1 MNIRSNM
8 KHLRK
13 KDPQVSNKIAKPMV
27 KVFTWPAG
35 ALEVKEQIFSTIDE
49 AKEFIGKINSNEV
62 HIKMYNEHRQCIHS
76 ELRSKGKTS
85 GWLYA

>member
-1 MNIRSNM
+1 MNIRSNR

-13 KDPQVSNKIAKPMV
+13 KDEQVSNKNANPIV

-35 ALEVKEQIFSTIDE
+35 ALEVKEYQFGSIDK
-49 AKEFIGKINSNEV
+49 AKEFIGKIESNEV
-62 HIKMYNEHRQCIHS
+62 HIKMYNEKRQCIHS

>member
-13 KDPQVSNKIAKPMV
+13 KDPQVSNKNASPMV

-35 ALEVKEQIFSTIDE
+35 ALEVKEHQFGSIDE

-62 HIKMYNEHRQCIHS
+62 HIKMYNEKRECIHS

>member
-13 KDPQVSNKIAKPMV
+13 KDPQVSNKNASPMV

-35 ALEVKEQIFSTIDE
+35 ALEVKEHQFANIDE
-49 AKEFIGKINSNEV
+49 AKEFIGKISSNEV
-62 HIKMYNEHRQCIHS
+62 HIKMYNEKRECIHS